1 MKTIIVLLSQ
11 MLFLRM
17 LFYESLQSTEKWVSL
32 KSATSMIA
40 ESIEKHCMNQKRK
53 LTIGAIMTQHKTKQ
67 RWAAS
72 CICLDSWCKA
82 ENWVRQKRKGGKV
95 GFCLPCLWIFQD
107 KYRHLIQSVKVIFDK
122 WPAITQWITGANQY
136 HSGIWKWSLGNNPDV

>member
-1 MKTIIVLLSQ
+1 MKTVIVLLSQ

-53 LTIGAIMTQHKTKQ
+53 LTIGAIMTQHNRSRGERLHVYVWIPDAKQSIELGRRGKEAKLDFACHVCGSFKT
-67 RWAAS
+67 S
-72 CICLDSWCKA
+72 TDI
-82 ENWVRQKRKGGKV
+82 
-95 GFCLPCLWIFQD
+95 
-107 KYRHLIQSVKVIFDK
+107 
-122 WPAITQWITGANQY
+122 
-136 HSGIWKWSLGNNPDV
+136 